1 MRPDSYAGVATRA
14 RSRRWWW
21 LPGVWLFTVVLP
33 YPFLPASV
41 QGGVYVATGAG
52 TVLALQAGL
61 RIFRPAAP
69 APWHLLSAAF
79 GFFFLGD
86 LLTTYIHLD
95 ADGMPMGP
103 WSDLSYLAFYPLA
116 LWALVLLVR
125 RGSGRDMSA
134 WLDAV
139 IWTVGASVLAWEWV
153 FEDST
158 LVENPTVASMI
169 TVAYPAMDLVLLLVL
184 LRLVFASI
192 RGNLALLL
200 IGIGLG
206 VQLVADI
213 VYLTN
218 IAGAGYTSGRLL
230 DVGWLFTYAA
240 VAAAALHPSMAQ
252 RGTLRGRPHE
262 PRLGGWRIPLLLIP
276 ALTAPTMIAALTV
289 TDSLTAEKEDVA
301 VATTATFLVLLLA
314 AVRGSGLV
322 RLANRRADHLKLRID
337 HDTLTGLAS
346 RDRFTEQLADA
357 MDDTT
362 AQPDQ
367 WSVIFLDL
375 DDFKMVNDIQG
386 HLAGDQ
392 LLVEVGRRLQA
403 AAPKQ
408 AVVARFGGDEFA
420 LLVHSI
426 AVEPIVTRILAAI
439 DAPVLLDGHEVRATV
454 SIGSAVATP
463 GLSADELMRCV
474 DVAMYDAKRSERS
487 WARYDPQ
494 MSQHLLTARDT
505 HERLANGIADGEVV
519 PWYQPIVD
527 LETGALRGFEALAR
541 WVTPDRVVTS
551 ADQWLPLAEQSDLII
566 AVDRHVMRAAVQQLA
581 RWRNLFGADELTMAI
596 NLSGRTLHRP
606 GIEDE
611 ILDQLRR
618 AAVPCHRLVVE
629 VTEGVQ
635 IQDDEVGIRLQR
647 LRAHGVRVALD
658 DFGTGWSSLSYLR
671 RFPVDILKLDR
682 SFTKELGKSAD
693 ATAIPAA
700 VVQLA
705 GALGLDIVAEGVETQ
720 PQRAGLLHLGF
731 NLAQGYLYSA
741 ALPGADLDQC
751 VLRAARDVT
760 QPYDTGA
767 DELGLTIL
775 PTPLTR

>member
-1 MRPDSYAGVATRA
+1 MRPDSYAGEPTRA

-21 LPGVWLFTVVLP
+21 LPAVWLVTVVLP
-33 YPFLPASV
+33 YPLLPESV
-41 QGGVYVATGAG
+41 QGGVYLTTGAG
-52 TVLALQAGL
+52 TVLALQVGL
-61 RIFRPAAP
+61 RMFRPAAP
-69 APWHLLSAAF
+69 APWHLLCAAF
-79 GFFFLGD
+79 GFFFVGD
-86 LLTTYIHLD
+86 VLTYIHLD
-95 ADGMPMGP
+95 ADGTPMGP
-103 WSDLSYLAFYPLA
+103 WSDLSYLAFYPLT
-116 LWALVLLVR
+116 LWALVLLMR
-125 RGSGRDMSA
+125 RGSDRDVSA

-153 FEDST
+153 FEDSI
-158 LVENPTVASMI
+158 LVDDPTVASMI

-206 VQLVADI
+206 VQLVADT

-230 DVGWLFTYAA
+230 DVGWLFTYTA
-240 VAAAALHPSMAQ
+240 VAAAALHASMAQ
-252 RGTLRGRPHE
+252 LGPVHGRLHE
-262 PRLGGWRIPLLLIP
+262 PRLSGWRIPLLLIP
-276 ALTAPTMIAALTV
+276 ALTAPTMIAAHTV
-289 TDSLTAEKEDVA
+289 TDSLSVENDDVA
-301 VATTATFLVLLLA
+301 VATTATFLVFLLA

-357 MDDTT
+357 VDDPT

-375 DDFKMVNDIQG
+375 DDFKMVNDIEG

-403 AAPKQ
+403 AAPTQ

-426 AVEPIVTRILAAI
+426 AVESIVTRILAAI
-439 DAPVLLDGHEVRATV
+439 EAPVFLDGRELRATV

-487 WARYDPQ
+487 WARYHPE
-494 MSQHLLTARDT
+494 MSQHLLTTRDT
-505 HERLANGIADGEVV
+505 HERLANGIAAGEVL
-519 PWYQPIVD
+519 PWYQPVVD
-527 LETGALRGFEALAR
+527 LETGALHGFEALAR
-541 WVTPDRVVTS
+541 WVTPDQVVTS
-551 ADQWLPLAEQSDLII
+551 ADQWLPLAEQSDLIV
-566 AVDRHVMRAAVQQLA
+566 AVDRQVLRAAVQQLA
-581 RWRNLFGADELTMAI
+581 RWRELFGADELTMAI
-596 NLSGRTLHRP
+596 NVSARTLHRP
-606 GIEDE
+606 GMEDE
-611 ILDQLRR
+611 ILDQLGQ
-618 AAVPCHRLVVE
+618 AGLPCDRLVVE
-629 VTEGVQ
+629 ITEGVQ
-635 IQDDEVGIRLQR
+635 IQDDEVGLRLQR

-682 SFTKELGKSAD
+682 SFTSELGEGAD
-693 ATAIPAA
+693 ASAIPAA

-705 GALGLDIVAEGVETQ
+705 AALGLDTVAEGVETQ
-720 PQRAGLLHLGF
+720 PQRAALLHLGF
-731 NLAQGYLYSA
+731 KLSQGYLYSA
-741 ALPGADLDQC
+741 ARPGTDLNHYVRQ
-751 VLRAARDVT
+751 AAGNATKPDHVD
-760 QPYDTGA
+760 PDSL
-767 DELGLTIL
+767 DLIIL
-775 PTPLTR
+775 STP